1 MTRTEQFAKA
11 WFVALALVLVVT
23 ASRASAGPVLEWL
36 GLTENPRSSYPATR
50 YWAPNVARF
59 NDCVHGPRMD
69 VYAPDRHPEITVGHD
84 ILACP
89 SSVAAPAQTII
100 VPPTPPATSTAR

>member
-1 MTRTEQFAKA
+1 MAL
-11 WFVALALVLVVT
+11 FVALALAAS
-23 ASRASAGPVLEWL
+23 ASRASAGPIMEWL
-36 GLTENPRSSYPATR
+36 GLTENPPSSYPATR

-84 ILACP
+84 ILAFP
-89 SSVAAPAQTII
+89 GAAPAQTLI